1 MADAADIAYRFE
13 DRLCSVADEDGEHA
27 YSRTE
32 ITLYKFEILRHTK
45 CGMWIR
51 DYGGA
56 KRFINQTCTKQYA
69 HEKVE
74 DALQSFIARKEK
86 QASIYRAR
94 ADTAMHAIRVARSK
108 YPAHY
113 KAIYPTPKKEHEGPL

>member
-1 MADAADIAYRFE
+1 MSEQLVAYRFE
-13 DRLCSVADEDGEHA
+13 DRLCSVADEYGEHA
-27 YSRTE
+27 YSTTE
-32 ITLYKFEILRHTK
+32 VTLHKFEILKHTK
-45 CGMWIR
+45 CGIWIR

-86 QASIYRAR
+86 QAHIYRAR
-94 ADTAMHAIRVARSK
+94 ADTAIYAIRVAQRK
-108 YPAHY
+108 YAAHY
-113 KAIYPTPKKEHEGPL
+113 RALYPTSKKEHEGPPL